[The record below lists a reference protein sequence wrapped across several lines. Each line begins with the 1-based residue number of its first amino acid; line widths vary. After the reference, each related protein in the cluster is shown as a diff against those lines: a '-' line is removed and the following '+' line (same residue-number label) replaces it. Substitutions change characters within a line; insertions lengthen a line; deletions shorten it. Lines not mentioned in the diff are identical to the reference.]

1 MNYYPEMHHILLG
14 IQLLCALVGL
24 FYIKE
29 LKNSYWKW
37 FPVYL
42 TFIFAQ
48 DIFWTLRPSEMRD
61 FSEEY
66 YAFVGIPVQY
76 LFLFWLYAY
85 KSLNNEKLFYS
96 FALIYLLTYIP
107 TELYLG
113 KIDLVYSINLT
124 VGTILLAF
132 LVVMEFLKQIKNDNI
147 LEFRKNKMFY
157 INIGVILFYIGTYP
171 FFAFENVLSQEPYI
185 ALWNGY
191 YLYFLLSNYS
201 LYLMFTASFIWGKHP
216 LK

>member
-1 MNYYPEMHHILLG
+1 MHFILLG

-24 FYIKE
+24 FCLKE

-42 TFIFAQ
+42 TFIFLQ
-48 DIFWTLRPSEMRD
+48 DIFWTLRPAEMRD

-66 YAFVGIPVQY
+66 YAFFGIPIQY
-76 LFLFWLYAY
+76 LFFFWLYAY
-85 KSLNNEKLFYS
+85 KSLNNEKLFYT

-107 TELYLG
+107 TEFYFE
-113 KIDLVYSINLT
+113 KINLVYSINLT

-132 LVVMEFLKQIKNDNI
+132 LIVMEFKKQIKNDNI
-147 LEFRKNKMFY
+147 LEFQKNKMFY
-157 INIGVILFYIGTYP
+157 VNIGVILFYVGTYP
-171 FFAFENVLSQEPYI
+171 FFAFEELLSKEPYV
-185 ALWNGY
+185 AVWNGY
-191 YLYFLLSNYS
+191 YLFFLLSNYS
-201 LYLMFTASFIWGKHP
+201 MYLLFTASFIWGKHP